1 MPTNFAQAMFQGM
14 DDANQRRLQ
23 QQSME
28 RQNRL
33 ADLSLA
39 REERLQQ
46 TDQRG
51 QLAQLARGWK
61 SLTDSTQRKG
71 YYDRFI
77 QPAVSQMGFG
87 DLGPYDEA
95 TVDNV
100 AGQILAAYGPGTE
113 QAQVHS
119 AFRGQNGTM
128 WVLDRAGNVRD
139 TGAAFDPNNQIIDTG
154 NGFFGVNKTNLT
166 AAPVVVGSQ
175 PAPQPAPI
183 PVGGQFV
190 GPDGIPIQIDPG
202 IDPSVQQAILANPVA
217 WAGVPDGS
225 TATLPSRQAPQQL
238 RSAQKPQAPSELE
251 RRIQLAQQMGATPEE
266 QRRMVIGGNSA
277 RDAQRISA
285 KDATTARQ
293 KVTQIQAARNQLRS
307 ARQAFEKIR
316 NSFSAGLGGEYLP
329 TPEGQAFDRAVRNLA
344 PLITAVTRVPGV
356 GAMSDYES
364 RLQEASLP
372 SRGTYE
378 NVTIQQFNDLENLL
392 NTVEAGYTDLLSGGQ
407 EEPTQADN
415 ETSIDDLLDIYR

>member
-1 MPTNFAQAMFQGM
+1 MPTNFAQAIFRGM

-33 ADLSLA
+33 ADLAVS
-39 REERLQQ
+39 REERADQ
-46 TDQRG
+46 TDQRS

-61 SLTDSTQRKG
+61 SLTDSTQKKG

-95 TVDNV
+95 AVDGV
-100 AGQILAAYGPGTE
+100 ASQILAAYGPGID

-119 AFRGQNGTM
+119 AFRGQNGNM
-128 WVLDRAGNVRD
+128 WVLDRTGSVRD

-154 NGFFGVNKTNLT
+154 NGFFGVNKSNLS
-166 AAPVVVGSQ
+166 ASPVVVGGQ
-175 PAPQPAPI
+175 QPPQAPAPGMYQTPQGIVRLGDDLTPEMREAAMADI
-183 PVGGQFV
+183 AAGGNSSQV
-190 GPDGIPIQIDPG
+190 
-202 IDPSVQQAILANPVA
+202 
-217 WAGVPDGS
+217 
-225 TATLPSRQAPQQL
+225 TLPPRQAPQQL
-238 RSAQKPQAPSELE
+238 RSAPKPQAPSELE
-251 RRIQLAQQMGATPEE
+251 RRIQIAQQMGATPEE

-329 TPEGQAFDRAVRNLA
+329 TPEGQSFDRAVRNLA

-378 NVTIQQFNDLENLL
+378 NVTVQQFQDLENLL
-392 NTVEAGYTDLLSGGQ
+392 NTVEAGYKDLLSGGQ
-407 EEPTQADN
+407 EAPTQSDN
-415 ETSIDDLLDIYR
+415 EASIDDLLDMYR